1 MCLTG
6 VLETVA
12 SLVSKPLVTLFSLI
26 WSKRQKL
33 EDSQGRLRRTG
44 MGRKEVEVWPEEISG
59 CSQADNWG
67 RSSRVGPR
75 VSVPSSFAHPSFH
88 DKISLGMG
96 AGHQAGSGGQWVG
109 GVAGVG
115 RKTAM
120 GANVKA
126 RKALPNSRKRFCLQV
141 LPRKGV
147 LRTVMTPVCAC
158 ALTAVSFE
166 VRGGPFWWS
175 ICFQTTG
182 ELSLLLCGL
191 PKLLFPCKEFF
202 LR

>member
-44 MGRKEVEVWPEEISG
+44 MGRKEVEVWPEEMSG

-109 GVAGVG
+109 GGI
-115 RKTAM
+115 
-120 GANVKA
+120 
-126 RKALPNSRKRFCLQV
+126 
-141 LPRKGV
+141 
-147 LRTVMTPVCAC
+147 
-158 ALTAVSFE
+158 
-166 VRGGPFWWS
+166 S
-175 ICFQTTG
+175 I
-182 ELSLLLCGL
+182 
-191 PKLLFPCKEFF
+191 
-202 LR
+202 